1 MKTRPMKT
9 EIGAYEAK
17 THLPELLRQVK
28 AGKHFTITHRGE
40 AIADLVPA
48 EAARTTNAAAA
59 IERFQA
65 FMRENPVVA
74 SDINVRELIDE
85 GRA

>member
-1 MKTRPMKT
+1 MKT

-28 AGKHFTITHRGE
+28 AGKRFTITHRGE

-48 EAARTTNAAAA
+48 EAARPTNAAAA

-65 FMRENPVVA
+65 FMRENPVAARNV
-74 SDINVRELIDE
+74 NVRELIDE